1 MDPSVPTPNP
11 FGPHKI
17 LVVDDEESLRDLL
30 HEALIELGHSVLVA
44 ENGRQALARL
54 AETPV
59 DVIITDLQMPEM
71 DGMELTVEVRRRYPE
86 VDVIAITGF
95 SNRYHYAEVIATG
108 AADFITKPFTLDKLE
123 AKLIRLFRER
133 SLRARLQEMAQRDPL
148 TGLYNRRHFETV
160 IADEAVRSIRYRHP
174 LFLMF
179 MDVDRFKQYN
189 DQHGHRAGDA
199 LLVTLADILP
209 TSIRDHVDK
218 AFRYG
223 GDEFLV
229 VLPMLEQ
236 AGALKV
242 AERIRTNYR
251 KAGLGKTSLSIGIA
265 ELRVETG
272 DLDRDIEQLIRRADA
287 SLYHVKKHL
296 GGDRTWCA
304 DDLPAALEP

>member
-1 MDPSVPTPNP
+1 MDPSVPTHNP

-174 LFLMF
+174 LSLMF

>member
-1 MDPSVPTPNP
+1 MEPSAPTSNP

-17 LVVDDEESLRDLL
+17 LVVDDEESLRDIL
-30 HEALIELGHSVLVA
+30 HEALLEWGHSVLVA
-44 ENGRQALARL
+44 ENGRQALVRL
-54 AETPV
+54 AENPV

-71 DGMELTVEVRRRYPE
+71 DGMELTGEVRRRYPE

-95 SNRYHYAEVIATG
+95 SNRYHYAEVIAAG
-108 AADFITKPFTLDKLE
+108 AADFISKPFTLDKLE

-133 SLRARLQEMAQRDPL
+133 SLRNRLQEIAQRDPL

-174 LFLMF
+174 LALMF

-189 DQHGHRAGDA
+189 DQYGHRAGDA
-199 LLVTLADILP
+199 LLVTLADILLS
-209 TSIRDHVDK
+209 SIRDHVDK
-218 AFRYG
+218 VFRYG

-242 AERIRTNYR
+242 AERILDKYR
-251 KAGLGKTSLSIGIA
+251 QAGLGETSLSIGIA

-296 GGDRTWCA
+296 GGDRTWGA
-304 DDLPAALEP
+304 DDLPNALEP

>member
-1 MDPSVPTPNP
+1 MEPSAPTSNP

-17 LVVDDEESLRDLL
+17 LVVDDEGSLRDIL
-30 HEALIELGHSVLVA
+30 HEALIEWGHSVLVA
-44 ENGRQALARL
+44 ENGRQALVLL
-54 AETPV
+54 AENPV

-71 DGMELTVEVRRRYPE
+71 DGMELTGEVRRRYPE

-95 SNRYHYAEVIATG
+95 SNRYHYAEVIAAG

-133 SLRARLQEMAQRDPL
+133 SLRNRLQEMAQRDPL

-174 LFLMF
+174 LALMF

-189 DQHGHRAGDA
+189 DQHGHRVGDA
-199 LLVTLADILP
+199 LLVTLADILL

-218 AFRYG
+218 VFRYG

-251 KAGLGKTSLSIGIA
+251 NAGLGKTSLSIGIA

-304 DDLPAALEP
+304 DDLPNALEP